1 MAGKV
6 EKGGWP
12 EQEVTGHLGSAFRW
26 PRVIRSPAVKLWF
39 QCLPQMLDFLQIT
52 QHSQPQPGTS
62 SSIKQ
67 EACGRPFIF
76 QLQHLQELWHA
87 PTCDSCRWQSHWYC
101 CTYSGRSSPQIPVQ
115 TGCGRTRANRL
126 ISFWSCSAPPI
137 GFWRMWLRPWSAWV
151 WTGGRVTVC
160 KIWNQSHL
168 LCTQGPRHCWAC
180 LDTHLFSKCC
190 HLNFLT
196 LSPWS
201 YLQTS
206 KVVIKSQ
213 RSIDTKCCWFKK
225 NDSFWLDWLLIYST

>member
-101 CTYSGRSSPQIPVQ
+101 CTYNGRSSPQIPVQ
-115 TGCGRTRANRL
+115 TGCGRELTVWSVSGAVQHLLLGSEECDSDLGVLEFGLGEGWQYVRSETKAIFCAFRGQDTAEPAL
-126 ISFWSCSAPPI
+126 TPIYSASVVVWIS
-137 GFWRMWLRPWSAWV
+137 WRFPL
-151 WTGGRVTVC
+151 GRV
-160 KIWNQSHL
+160 
-168 LCTQGPRHCWAC
+168 
-180 LDTHLFSKCC
+180 SK
-190 HLNFLT
+190 
-196 LSPWS
+196 
-201 YLQTS
+201 LQ
-206 KVVIKSQ
+206 K
-213 RSIDTKCCWFKK
+213 
-225 NDSFWLDWLLIYST
+225 